1 MKCPQRA
8 NLQRQKLD
16 ERVPGRAGPLGD
28 QLRMGTRTLFVVLA
42 GFHNCAVAVVA
53 PLCEVIKDTALDA
66 LNGLD
71 LWYVTIPQ

>member
-1 MKCPQRA
+1 MKYPQRA

-42 GFHNCAVAVVA
+42 GFHNCTVVVVA
-53 PLCEVIKDTALDA
+53 PLCEFAKSHYPGSD
-66 LNGLD
+66 GCD
-71 LWYVTIPQ
+71 LWYVITPH

>member
-28 QLRMGTRTLFVVLA
+28 RLLMGTRTLFVVLA
-42 GFHNCAVAVVA
+42 GFHNCTVAVVA
-53 PLCEVIKDTALDA
+53 HCVKLVKVTALEVM
-66 LNGLD
+66 G
-71 LWYVTIPQ
+71 VICGM

>member
-1 MKCPQRA
+1 MKYPQRA

-42 GFHNCAVAVVA
+42 GFHNCTVAGCTTV
-53 PLCEVIKDTALDA
+53 
-66 LNGLD
+66 
-71 LWYVTIPQ
+71 

>member
-16 ERVPGRAGPLGD
+16 ERMPGPAGPVGD
-28 QLRMGTRTLFVVLA
+28 QLLMGTRKLLVVLA
-42 GFHNCAVAVVA
+42 VFHKCTVVVVA

-66 LNGLD
+66 LNGCD
-71 LWYVTIPQ
+71 LWCVTVPQ